1 MFLTQL
7 MAKKVFVSK
16 CRLFILKIILSYFGF
31 HWPLPGD
38 LYRKCY
44 IIGNVHDFKSSY
56 YLIVL
61 DSKVVFSYYRFVKFC
76 FPVAV
81 LCFGQKRIL
90 YKFDIHENPSWTV
103 KPWIQRR
110 DKKIRVLRNDS
121 NRLILLPAPNPPY
134 HCISVKQI
142 KNQTHKK
149 YTVKLELFLNLI

>member
-1 MFLTQL
+1 MSICRSVRRSLSILASTSVMEFCTENFINKGNISLCFWHNL
-7 MAKKVFVSK
+7 WLKSFCLK

-103 KPWIQRR
+103 KPWKYN
-110 DKKIRVLRNDS
+110 DGTKKF
-121 NRLILLPAPNPPY
+121 A
-134 HCISVKQI
+134 C
-142 KNQTHKK
+142 
-149 YTVKLELFLNLI
+149 